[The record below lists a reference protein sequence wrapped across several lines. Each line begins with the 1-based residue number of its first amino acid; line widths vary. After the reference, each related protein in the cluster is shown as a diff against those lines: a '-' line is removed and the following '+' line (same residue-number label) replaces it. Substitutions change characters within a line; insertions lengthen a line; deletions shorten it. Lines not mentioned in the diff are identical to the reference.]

1 MKEVILND
9 IENKRDVETI
19 FNIIEDQ
26 LLEQGI
32 GDAIPFAFEIK
43 VFYEDEG

>member
-1 MKEVILND
+1 MKEVILNT

-19 FNIIEDQ
+19 MNIIEDQ

>member
-1 MKEVILND
+1 MKEVILNT

-19 FNIIEDQ
+19 INIIEDQ
-26 LLEQGI
+26 LIEQGI

-43 VFYEDEG
+43 VFYEEEG

>member
-43 VFYEDEG
+43 VFYEKE